1 MKRELEPLW
10 KENFLAFARNEY
22 VKFDR
27 CWHVVENLDL
37 GAREG
42 NTTDRDSEES
52 LLLEKEINIFHLPA
66 LEFQAYD
73 FVSFFAP
80 DSTATHQT
88 C

>member
-1 MKRELEPLW
+1 MKRESESLW
-10 KENFLAFARNEY
+10 KEKSLAFARNEY

-52 LLLEKEINIFHLPA
+52 LLLEKEINIIHLPA
-66 LEFQAYD
+66 LEFQA
-73 FVSFFAP
+73 FAP